1 MRWGWR
7 RSGAL
12 GLGALALS
20 LVAGCGSAPMMG
32 ATSGGKGSTETT
44 SLPGPE
50 ATSAPGVT
58 SLEPKLEEKKKEADA
73 LRLDLELAGADKDAF
88 KTPDGKKPGEN
99 RTGIKGKPDK
109 VIQDDRT
116 PGGTD
121 ALAGDQPDPKP
132 TPAAATG
139 ERLSGNVD
147 PASVRTTL
155 TGARDVLRRCS
166 DSDIKLELDLTI
178 TPSGDVMEASASSSA
193 PDDVR
198 VRDCVVSALRK
209 LRFQPFG
216 GSEAARISLGLALR
230 R

>member
-1 MRWGWR
+1 MQR
-7 RSGAL
+7 
-12 GLGALALS
+12 GLGRWVFVVGLL
-20 LVAGCGSAPMMG
+20 AGCGSAAKTMEVS
-32 ATSGGKGSTETT
+32 SGGGAI
-44 SLPGPE
+44 PGPT
-50 ATSAPGVT
+50 ATAVPDGTASPDTTAHD
-58 SLEPKLEEKKKEADA
+58 SLKLGDKKEEAR
-73 LRLDLELAGADKDAF
+73 LRVDLELDGKPKDRPDKLLQTDSA
-88 KTPDGKKPGEN
+88 KPPLDGKKPGGTE
-99 RTGIKGKPDK
+99 TKG
-109 VIQDDRT
+109 DDLAEDT
-116 PGGTD
+116 PND
-121 ALAGDQPDPKP
+121 A

-139 ERLSGNVD
+139 ERLGGNVD
-147 PASVRTTL
+147 PASVRSTL
-155 TGARDVLRRCS
+155 SGAREIFRRCS